1 MEVGFSVFP
10 PGDMQVYTTDG
21 AGAAGATAGV
31 VGAAGAAGA
40 TAVAAGAAGFLVFVG
55 AGALLVFA
63 GAAGAV
69 GAIVAAGVT
78 ESVFPVVVGRAGVAA
93 LGSRVVCSIG
103 TAFAST
109 VFATNSAC

>member
-40 TAVAAGAAGFLVFVG
+40 TAVAGAAGFLVFVG